1 MGGSSADEFPLLSA
15 LGLYAAD
22 IRGDGKL
29 LVSSCDTSSLPCTTH
44 WCTAIK
50 VHLKVYHWRPLLIL
64 FCLLSQGTASSMPSP
79 IKSMVTSTNT
89 LRSVLA

>member
-29 LVSSCDTSSLPCTTH
+29 L
-44 WCTAIK
+44 
-50 VHLKVYHWRPLLIL
+50 
-64 FCLLSQGTASSMPSP
+64 
-79 IKSMVTSTNT
+79 
-89 LRSVLA
+89 LRSIIVVCIRCTFGAFGLAVCPDR

>member
-29 LVSSCDTSSLPCTTH
+29 LQLSIIVIRIARTFE
-44 WCTAIK
+44 
-50 VHLKVYHWRPLLIL
+50 V
-64 FCLLSQGTASSMPSP
+64 FCLAVCPDS
-79 IKSMVTSTNT
+79 
-89 LRSVLA
+89 

>member
-29 LVSSCDTSSLPCTTH
+29 LQLSIIVIRIARTFE
-44 WCTAIK
+44 
-50 VHLKVYHWRPLLIL
+50 V
-64 FCLLSQGTASSMPSP
+64 FCLAVCSDS
-79 IKSMVTSTNT
+79 
-89 LRSVLA
+89 